1 MTLTGIPL
9 APKIVDESNRCIY
22 NKRMRNDYF
31 DLQSSLGFMTIT
43 ANSLMGCYLRKR
55 LGETG
60 IVLTAEQWGVLAHI
74 WSMGSLAQE
83 ELAHS
88 LCVDK
93 SSLSRVLSGMERK
106 GLIVRSRDPD
116 DARRKKLF
124 TTPKADG
131 FKGHC
136 RLVVGNALDA
146 MLRDIAPEELD
157 ICLQVLS
164 RVKATIRELQK

>member
-1 MTLTGIPL
+1 M
-9 APKIVDESNRCIY
+9 C
-22 NKRMRNDYF
+22 NDYF

-43 ANSLMGCYLRKR
+43 ANRLMGCYLRKR
-55 LGETG
+55 LGATG

-74 WSMGSLAQE
+74 WSMGNLAQE

-106 GLIVRSRDPD
+106 GLIVRNRDPD

-124 TTPKADG
+124 TTPKADSY
-131 FKGHC
+131 KGQC
-136 RLVVGNALDA
+136 RLVVLDALDS
-146 MLRDIAPEELD
+146 MLKDVAPGELD
-157 ICLQVLS
+157 VCLKVLS
-164 RVKATIRELQK
+164 RVKATIRELQE